1 VILITRL
8 FSILLYFL
16 LEIEETIQ
24 VIYKLKPKRSNDVK
38 TLVEARTKKAAI
50 IYFAALMH
58 LNIDDL
64 LKIYTV
70 R

>member
-1 VILITRL
+1 MILISKL
-8 FSILLYFL
+8 FSFLLYFL

-58 LNIDDL
+58 LNIDAL

>member
-1 VILITRL
+1 MILITRL

-24 VIYKLKPKRSNDVK
+24 VIYKLKPKRSNDIK

>member
-1 VILITRL
+1 MIFITRL
-8 FSILLYFL
+8 FSFLLYFL

>member
-1 VILITRL
+1 M
-8 FSILLYFL
+8 
-16 LEIEETIQ
+16 
-24 VIYKLKPKRSNDVK
+24 IYKLKPKRSNDVK
-38 TLVEARTKKAAI
+38 TLVEAKTKKAAI

>member
-1 VILITRL
+1 MILITRL
-8 FSILLYFL
+8 FYFLLYFL

>member
-1 VILITRL
+1 MILITRL

>member
-1 VILITRL
+1 MIFITRL
-8 FSILLYFL
+8 FSFLLYFL

-24 VIYKLKPKRSNDVK
+24 VIYKLKPKRSNDIK